1 MITVGGRPSG
11 WRDPGGWT
19 VMPPSS
25 TLGPDPQADV
35 VVNCT
40 LQRYRRSGGWV
51 GIQMAIKTQEVA
63 GFN

>member
-1 MITVGGRPSG
+1 
-11 WRDPGGWT
+11 
-19 VMPPSS
+19 MPPSS